1 MRRLAGG
8 VLRHSVFI
16 LSCPREPVR
25 RVSALP
31 SRPSLP
37 LTHTHPHPAMPRYR
51 SRPRRSRRS
60 RTRRRFRASY
70 PPKYDLETNV
80 QYVATRSSKT
90 TGAVVEVVFTCLGV
104 GEELGKPNYKVQI
117 DTVTPENSKEYK
129 HLIHEQPTSVFWLIN
144 HFFIDGNAIPEERAR
159 FVVRPK
165 RHVIDIPPTDEGTR
179 RLSRSYRA
187 TRSKRRGRGRRS

>member
-51 SRPRRSRRS
+51 SRPRQSRRS

-80 QYVATRSSKT
+80 QYVATRTSKT
-90 TGAVVEVVFTCLGV
+90 TGAEVKVVFTCLGV
-104 GEELGKPNYKVQI
+104 GEGLSAPNYEVEI
-117 DTVTPENSKEYK
+117 HTVTPVNSKEYV
-129 HLIHEQPTSVFWLIN
+129 HLIHKQPASVFWLMER
-144 HFFIDGNAIPEERAR
+144 FFINGDAIPEERAR
-159 FVVRPK
+159 FDVRP
-165 RHVIDIPPTDEGTR
+165 VIDNPPTEEGESQVR
-179 RLSRSYRA
+179 RRSRSYRA